1 MEEKIQVKS
10 SELEGAIETLDHC
23 GFMPVI
29 LFPEGVKRPIRVSF
43 HANEDDDPVKVID
56 ALSVQQAEDAAEGIL
71 KESDSVYCARIW
83 DGSIPCETLYRAGGI
98 VFNCNVLGI
107 LSREKAEAEALD
119 VIQDGLDPEE
129 VSENSQT
136 RDSIDL
142 LSAMGI

>member
-1 MEEKIQVKS
+1 MEEKIRVKA
-10 SELEGAIETLDHC
+10 SELESAVETLDYC

-43 HANEDDDPVKVID
+43 HANEDDDPVKVIN
-56 ALSVQQAEDAAEGIL
+56 ALSLQQAEAAAEGIL
-71 KESDSVYCARIW
+71 KESDSAYCARIW

-98 VFNCNVLGI
+98 VFYCNVLGI

-119 VIQDGLDPEE
+119 VIREGLDPEE
-129 VSENSQT
+129 VSENSQA